1 MLGPQPRQ
9 RKGLP
14 VDPRWKGKEDGSGWK
29 TGERTSEKEKQKMT
43 ITHAEDAEYY
53 EQMNLVVEAMLKGE
67 TNPTTLARELGMTRK
82 EVLNYMDEWRSIA
95 ANNPDIQARA
105 REAMTAMD
113 KHFDLII
120 KEMWGIV
127 NGPADDKTRAG
138 VLKNIADVESKRQES
153 LQKAGLYDD
162 NSMAEEIAEMER
174 KSEAIH
180 IMFQEVAQKYPQTR
194 AFIQER
200 LSRIFGDSTI
210 PSGESDQIIKGEI
223 TE

>member
-1 MLGPQPRQ
+1 
-9 RKGLP
+9 
-14 VDPRWKGKEDGSGWK
+14 
-29 TGERTSEKEKQKMT
+29 MT
-43 ITHAEDAEYY
+43 VTHVEDAEYY
-53 EQMNLVVEAMLKGE
+53 EQMNQVVEAMLKGE

-82 EVLNYMDEWRSIA
+82 EVLNFMDEWRSIA

-120 KEMWGIV
+120 KEMWAIV
-127 NGPADDKTRAG
+127 NGPADDKTRAT

-180 IMFQEVAQKYPQTR
+180 LMFQEVAQKYPQTR

-200 LSRIFGDSTI
+200 LSRIFGDSTV
-210 PSGESDQIIKGEI
+210 PSGESEDVLKGEI
-223 TE
+223 VN

>member
-1 MLGPQPRQ
+1 
-9 RKGLP
+9 
-14 VDPRWKGKEDGSGWK
+14 
-29 TGERTSEKEKQKMT
+29 MT
-43 ITHAEDAEYY
+43 VAHIEDAEYY

-82 EVLNYMDEWRSIA
+82 EVLNFMDEWRSIA

-120 KEMWGIV
+120 KEMWAVV
-127 NGPADDKTRAG
+127 NDHMTDVKTKAST
-138 VLKNIADVESKRQES
+138 LKSIADVESKRQES

-162 NSMAEEIAEMER
+162 NAMAEEIAKMEE
-174 KSEAIH
+174 KSEQIH

-200 LSRIFGDSTI
+200 LARIFGDSTV
-210 PSGESDQIIKGEI
+210 PSGESDGPIKGELVN
-223 TE
+223 